1 MLFEYSYI
9 KSEKFGLNPYTTN
22 AEYFLLAHFVGQ
34 KSFVRQKL
42 LDIHRTSCS
51 SLTAE
56 MASRPNMLSIQSA
69 CALSQLCCAV
79 KMNVQRFIT
88 VN

>member
-1 MLFEYSYI
+1 MLCEYSYI
-9 KSEKFGLNPYTTN
+9 KSEKFGSNPYTTN

-51 SLTAE
+51 SSTAE
-56 MASRPNMLSIQSA
+56 MASNMLSIQSVHYHN
-69 CALSQLCCAV
+69 CV
-79 KMNVQRFIT
+79 VQ
-88 VN
+88 